1 MYFQKAEEAERRTGN
16 ENSYFSRKR
25 QKNDVRNDVHVQMYV
40 YVLYELRKRKMCAR
54 CFGLNFAFIDQ
65 ESSSRWSLLFF
76 CVTVVNKNQQ
86 VFIFEK
92 KGFDMSEIEV
102 KHLSKTFEQK
112 GVHVDALKDINLTI
126 GAVDIYGIIGMSG
139 AGKSTLVRCLNFLE
153 RPTDGQV
160 LIEGKD
166 LGTLNEKE
174 LRKQRSDIA
183 MIFQHFN
190 LLMQKNVIDNICFP
204 LQIQGVKKKEARAKA
219 RELLKTVGLE
229 EKEKAYPA
237 QLSGGQKQR
246 VAIARALAS
255 NPKILL
261 CDEATSALDPQT
273 TASILELLKSINEQF
288 QITIV
293 IITHQMS
300 VIREICNR
308 VAIIEHGEL
317 VENGLVEDIFSHPKS
332 KAARELILRDV
343 PENSG
348 KAEGAVAA
356 QMERIQGDKKLRIVF
371 TENSAFEPVIA
382 NMILQ
387 FGKPV
392 NILRADTKNVG
403 GVAKGEMI
411 LGLPDDRHLQI
422 DMEQYLTEHGLEIE
436 EVTGDVE

>member
-1 MYFQKAEEAERRTGN
+1 M
-16 ENSYFSRKR
+16 
-25 QKNDVRNDVHVQMYV
+25 
-40 YVLYELRKRKMCAR
+40 
-54 CFGLNFAFIDQ
+54 
-65 ESSSRWSLLFF
+65 
-76 CVTVVNKNQQ
+76 
-86 VFIFEK
+86 
-92 KGFDMSEIEV
+92 
-102 KHLSKTFEQK
+102 
-112 GVHVDALKDINLTI
+112 
-126 GAVDIYGIIGMSG
+126 
-139 AGKSTLVRCLNFLE
+139 
-153 RPTDGQV
+153 

-166 LGTLNEKE
+166 LGTLSEKE
-174 LRKQRSDIA
+174 LRAQRSDIA

-190 LLMQKNVIDNICFP
+190 LLMQKSVIDNICFP
-204 LQIQGVKKKEARAKA
+204 LQIHGVKRKDAKARA

-229 EKEKAYPA
+229 DKEKAYPA

-255 NPKILL
+255 DPKILL

-288 QITIV
+288 NITIV

-332 KAARELILRDV
+332 KAAREILRDL
-343 PENSG
+343 PEDG
-348 KAEGAVAA
+348 VKLEGAVAE
-356 QMERIQGDKKLRIVF
+356 QLERIQSDRKLRIVF
-371 TENSAFEPVIA
+371 SENSAFEPVIA
-382 NMILQ
+382 NMILK
-387 FGKPV
+387 FGTPV

-422 DMEQYLTEHGLEIE
+422 DMEEYLKEHGLEIE